1 MLVDMASLTP
11 VLFKDAYKPRK
22 ILPFPF
28 LYVTRSEKTWHIL
41 KMRKSKNVKV
51 QFLLYSCQKPLPPHT
66 KGKRKLL
73 RQNNFHFDL
82 S

>member
-41 KMRKSKNVKV
+41 KMCKSKNVKV
-51 QFLLYSCQKPLPPHT
+51 QFLLYSCQKT
-66 KGKRKLL
+66 FAAAYKG
-73 RQNNFHFDL
+73 QA
-82 S
+82 